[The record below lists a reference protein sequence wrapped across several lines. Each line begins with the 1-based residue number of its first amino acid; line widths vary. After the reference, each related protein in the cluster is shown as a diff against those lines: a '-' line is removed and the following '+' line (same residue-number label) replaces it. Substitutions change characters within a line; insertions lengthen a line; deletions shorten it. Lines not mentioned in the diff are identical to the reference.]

1 MRLYCKLAL
10 LVLVTCVGQVGI
22 SSGLIRESL
31 FAVRCLAAD
40 LSADKALEERL
51 VGECEDHFAADRV
64 QATAR
69 FAFHNGSGQ

>member
-10 LVLVTCVGQVGI
+10 LVLVTCLGQVGI
-22 SSGLIRESL
+22 SSGLIRETV

-40 LSADKALEERL
+40 VSADKALEERL
-51 VGECEDHFAADRV
+51 VVECEDHFATERV

-69 FAFHNGSGQ
+69 FAYHNGGGK